1 MRRARIREGALW
13 GAKIV
18 STFPEWAGLQAKP
31 NFRHPQFAFTDAP
44 PVPPVRILPGETK
57 DQCSG
62 GRLEW
67 WPSWLRMRVRP
78 ATGDQLAVPAQ
89 QRVRSHQETRPG
101 RARQRAAQRR
111 QQRSIGPRQPWPS
124 RLPPQ
129 NSQLVPQHKN
139 LQFLRSARPP
149 QQPHQREQ
157 VPHDEIHKRPEQSA
171 LPRPRQER
179 RTYRARHPGEP
190 RTSLR
195 TLRVPKLAS
204 WLQIADFSSR
214 APSFGTRHASSE
226 EI

>member
-1 MRRARIREGALW
+1 
-13 GAKIV
+13 
-18 STFPEWAGLQAKP
+18 
-31 NFRHPQFAFTDAP
+31 
-44 PVPPVRILPGETK
+44 
-57 DQCSG
+57 
-62 GRLEW
+62 
-67 WPSWLRMRVRP
+67 MRVRP

-89 QRVRSHQETRPG
+89 QRVRPHQEARPG

-139 LQFLRSARPP
+139 LQLLRAARPP

-157 VPHDEIHKRPEQSA
+157 VPHDEIHKRPKRSA

-179 RTYRARHPGEP
+179 RTYRAQRPGEP

-195 TLRVPKLAS
+195 TLRGEPARQRKLGTRQRQGPARRMRALSAAISAPRRSCSVPSAPAQWRDHRFGLDQTPCQPKRGTDFPSPLARPRRGS
-204 WLQIADFSSR
+204 RGTAELRSCEPSERRPR
-214 APSFGTRHASSE
+214 APFTVRGFAA
-226 EI
+226 